1 MSNLEF
7 LLIQQALSY
16 IILKRLQQYKADIA
30 GLPETFRS
38 MLQEQMEYLVNEHE
52 KMLLMFLGKVKAHAQ
67 KCNTADKQRNELMDI
82 FLQNLKDETF
92 RTDLQSYHVMNLL
105 ALLVDYQEEL
115 EHLEKLITVSQ
126 TYHHEQSELNLDEL
140 EDQ

>member
-1 MSNLEF
+1 
-7 LLIQQALSY
+7 
-16 IILKRLQQYKADIA
+16 
-30 GLPETFRS
+30 
-38 MLQEQMEYLVNEHE
+38 MEYLVNEHE

-67 KCNTADKQRNELMDI
+67 KCDTADKQRNELMDI